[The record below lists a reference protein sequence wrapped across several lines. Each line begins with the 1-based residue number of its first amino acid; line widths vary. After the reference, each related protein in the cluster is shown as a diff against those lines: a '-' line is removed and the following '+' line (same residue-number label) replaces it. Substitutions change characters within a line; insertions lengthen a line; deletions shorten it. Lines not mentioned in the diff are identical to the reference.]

1 MLNPSAAQDVRE
13 QPLDI
18 VGGTHF
24 GRFSKIN
31 ATETWNFIV
40 SDDWLVPYA
49 GYKNALTLTPDIA
62 GRGIY
67 SSFRGE
73 CMICI
78 IGTAIYKI
86 TTSLFD
92 SNELE
97 SRLLG
102 NLYTDSGD
110 VYISE
115 NNNGDICITDGI
127 YVYVYNY
134 LVEFPEVVRSSNPM
148 SSNSFIFGGT
158 SPGYISFH
166 DGQLIIADQLTTNW
180 YLSNFNN
187 ATDWPTTSPFVGSIQ
202 TKPDLCQAVVPVP
215 GGGGN
220 IFVFGRN
227 ATELW
232 QRIGGSLFPYQ
243 RNSTFNIDYGCLN
256 PATVAHLNTYT
267 VWIGVN
273 EQSGPVLMRA
283 NGNSVEQISTD
294 GIDYQLGNLTDPLN
308 CTGFLYQQD
317 GHTIYQFTFPT
328 DNISYA
334 YDFESKLFF
343 NVSDENLNY
352 HIAREIVY
360 FNNTYYFVALAGG
373 NIYEFDTLFTAAQYS
388 QNDLSDVKIIPR
400 IRICSPIRTP
410 DQRYYIAKSL
420 GFTVENGQPNTPVNI
435 IEHVS
440 ANVDL
445 ATESGFIICCEN
457 GDMIA
462 TEEVNDSNA
471 IVYTYYPEQVNL
483 AVSRDG
489 GMTYGTF
496 WTKDMNPTG
505 KFKSLFIYQ
514 RLGIANDST
523 YQIRFNGY
531 GRFCATNGV
540 VELYR

>member
-1 MLNPSAAQDVRE
+1 MLNPSAAQEVRE
-13 QPLDI
+13 SPLKI

-24 GRFSKIN
+24 GRYSKISRE
-31 ATETWNFIV
+31 ETWNFIV
-40 SDDWLVPYA
+40 SDEWLVPYA
-49 GYKNALTLTPDIA
+49 GYKNALTITPDLP

-67 SSFRGE
+67 SSFRGNLVV
-73 CMICI
+73 CV
-78 IGTAIYKI
+78 IGTIVYKI
-86 TTSLFD
+86 TVDLFD
-92 SNELE
+92 FNQLQATIIGALFTSVN
-97 SRLLG
+97 
-102 NLYTDSGD
+102 D
-110 VYISE
+110 VYIAE
-115 NNNGDICITDGI
+115 NNNGEICITDGI

-134 LVEFPEVVRSSNPM
+134 LMSTFKTSNTSS
-148 SSNSFIFGGT
+148 GGT
-158 SPGYISFH
+158 FTYPGTAPGYISFQN
-166 DGQLIIADQLTTNW
+166 GQLIIADSASTNW
-180 YLSNFNN
+180 YLSGFNV
-187 ATDWPTTSPFVGSIQ
+187 ATSWLTTSPFVGSIQ

-215 GGGGN
+215 GGGN
-220 IFVFGRN
+220 NAFVFGRN
-227 ATELW
+227 VTELW
-232 QRIGGSLFPYQ
+232 QYVGGALFPYQ
-243 RNSTFNIDYGCLN
+243 RNSTLNVDYGCLN

-294 GIDYQLGNLTDPLN
+294 GIDYQLGNLTDPEN

-334 YDFESKLFF
+334 YDFETKLFF

-373 NIYEFDTLFTAAQYS
+373 NIYEFDTLFSAAQYS

-400 IRICSPIRTP
+400 IRICPPLRTP

-420 GFTVENGQPNTPVNI
+420 GFTIENGQPNIPTVYTNN
-435 IEHVS
+435 VS
-440 ANVDL
+440 SNVDL
-445 ATESGFIICCEN
+445 AAEDGSYILCEN
-457 GDMIA
+457 GDFIGTEQINPVEA
-462 TEEVNDSNA
+462 TE
-471 IVYTYYPEQVNL
+471 ITYYSEQVNL

-489 GMTYGTF
+489 GVTF
-496 WTKDMNPTG
+496 GNFWGKYLNPTG
-505 KFKSLFIYQ
+505 QFKSRFLWQ

-531 GRFCATNGV
+531 GRFTCTDGV
-540 VELYR
+540 VEVYR